1 MVIRPHPHKGNYM
14 QHIVNLLS
22 QQAQQQLDQVA
33 LKIWRNQAWQCFTW
47 KDFSQQW
54 TQVAKGLIKLG
65 HEEQQG
71 VAIMSP
77 NMPEWTITDVGIL
90 AARGCVVPI
99 YPTNTLE
106 QSQYIL
112 EDAGCK
118 ILFVGQQEQIEI
130 GLQLLNAGQVETLIC
145 FEESSLTQ
153 QENVL
158 SWQQLL
164 CLGGADEA
172 QTLLLRQQNQQMS
185 DLATLIYTSG
195 TTGEPKG
202 VMLDHANFAAAFA
215 MHDQRLDVRASDV
228 SLSFLPLSHVFERA
242 WTYYILYRGA
252 SNIYL
257 EDPAQIQE
265 ALPRS
270 QATLMCSVP
279 RLYEKIHSAI
289 LQKVAAAPKTK
300 QVLFNW
306 ALSVAQQRMAAKQNI
321 LTPSLLLKVRYALAN
336 KLVLKKLRAIF
347 GPARLLPCSG
357 AKLADDIN
365 RFFQSLDIPI
375 NYGYGMTESTATV
388 SCYSQTKKAIGS
400 IGQPLEALQVKIS
413 EQGEILIKGDTVMRG
428 YFNKPQATADTIV
441 DGWLH
446 TGDAGKL
453 DAEGNLV
460 LIERIKEL
468 MKTSGGKYIAPQ
480 RVEGALIREP
490 LFEQVAII
498 ADARHF
504 VSALIVPAF
513 EALELH
519 AKQLGIKWQHRN
531 ELLEHAEIKSLIQ
544 ARLKQVQ
551 ANLARFEQVKQFTLL
566 PREFCMKQG
575 ELTPTLKL
583 RRAVIESRFAEQISA
598 MYAEAKTA

>member
-1 MVIRPHPHKGNYM
+1 M
-14 QHIVNLLS
+14 QHIVTLLS
-22 QQAQQQLDQVA
+22 EQVKQQAQNVA

-47 KDFSQQW
+47 TDFSQQW
-54 TQVAKGLIKLG
+54 TLVAKGLIGLG
-65 HEEQQG
+65 HQEEQC

-77 NMPEWTITDVGIL
+77 NMPEWTITDLGIL

-99 YPTNTLE
+99 YPTNTLD

-112 EDAGCK
+112 KDAGCK
-118 ILFVGQQEQIEI
+118 ILFVGQAEQVEI
-130 GLQLLNAGQVETLIC
+130 GLELLKSGQIETLIC
-145 FEESSLTQ
+145 FEESEHTQ
-153 QENVL
+153 QENVMSL
-158 SWQQLL
+158 PQLL
-164 CLGGADEA
+164 ALGETIDVDELE
-172 QTLLLRQQNQQMS
+172 QRQQNLKMD

-215 MHDQRLDVRASDV
+215 MHDQRLSVNNKDV

-242 WTYYILYRGA
+242 WTYYVLYRGA
-252 SNIYL
+252 TNVYL
-257 EDPAQIQE
+257 EDPALIQD

-270 QATLMCSVP
+270 QPTLMCSVP
-279 RLYEKIHSAI
+279 RLYEKIHAAI
-289 LQKVAAAPKTK
+289 LQKVATASASK
-300 QVLFNW
+300 QKLFHW
-306 ALSVAQQRMAAKQNI
+306 ALKVAELRLAAKQQQVQPSAWLNI
-321 LTPSLLLKVRYALAN
+321 RYRLAN
-336 KLVLKKLRAIF
+336 KLVLSKLRAIF

-357 AKLADDIN
+357 ARLADDIN
-365 RFFQSLDIPI
+365 RFFQSLNVPI

-388 SCYSQTKKAIGS
+388 SCYSETQKSISTIGH
-400 IGQPLEALQVKIS
+400 PLEALQIKIS
-413 EQGEILIKGDTVMRG
+413 EQGEILVKGDTVMRG
-428 YFNKPQATADTIV
+428 YFNKPQATAETII

-446 TGDAGKL
+446 TGDAGNL

-460 LIERIKEL
+460 LTERIKEL

-531 ELLEHAEIKSLIQ
+531 ELLENAEIKQLIQ

-551 ANLARFEQVKQFTLL
+551 TNLARFEQVKQFTLL

-598 MYAEAKTA
+598 MYAEKRIA

>member
-1 MVIRPHPHKGNYM
+1 M
-14 QHIVNLLS
+14 QHIVTLLS
-22 QQAQQQLDQVA
+22 QQAQQQAQQVA

-47 KDFSQQW
+47 TDFSQQW
-54 TQVAKGLIKLG
+54 TLVAKGLVRLG
-65 HEEQQG
+65 HQPQQR

-77 NMPEWTITDVGIL
+77 NMPEWTIADLGIL

-112 EDAGCK
+112 KDADCK
-118 ILFVGQQEQIEI
+118 ILFVGQAEQVEI
-130 GLQLLNAGQVETLIC
+130 GLELLAAGHVETLIC
-145 FEESSLTQ
+145 FEDSEHTKQ
-153 QENVL
+153 QNVL
-158 SWQQLL
+158 SWKQILTLGESANDTELSERQKQL
-164 CLGGADEA
+164 
-172 QTLLLRQQNQQMS
+172 QMD

-202 VMLDHANFAAAFA
+202 VMLDHRNFAAAFA
-215 MHDQRLDVRASDV
+215 MHDQRLAVNSDDV

-252 SNIYL
+252 TNIYL
-257 EDPAQIQE
+257 EDPATIQQ

-270 QATLMCSVP
+270 QPTLMCSVP

-289 LQKVAAAPKTK
+289 LQKVSAAPAVK
-300 QVLFNW
+300 QTLFNW
-306 ALSVAQQRMAAKQNI
+306 AMSVAQQRLNAKQQQQ
-321 LTPSLLLKVRYALAN
+321 TPSIWLKLRYALAN
-336 KLVLKKLRAIF
+336 KLVLAKIRAVF

-357 AKLADDIN
+357 ARLADDIN
-365 RFFQSLDIPI
+365 SFFQCLDVPI

-388 SCYSQTKKAIGS
+388 SCYSETQKAIS
-400 IGQPLEALQVKIS
+400 TIGQPLEALQIKIS
-413 EQGEILIKGDTVMRG
+413 DKGEILVKGDTVMRG
-428 YFNKPQATADTIV
+428 YFNKPQATAETIV

-446 TGDAGKL
+446 TGDAGNI
-453 DAEGNLV
+453 DAQGNLV
-460 LIERIKEL
+460 LTERIKEL

-531 ELLEHAEIKSLIQ
+531 ELLENAEIKQLIQ

-551 ANLARFEQVKQFTLL
+551 TNLARFEQVKQFTLL

-598 MYAEAKTA
+598 MYAETRTA

>member
-1 MVIRPHPHKGNYM
+1 M
-14 QHIVNLLS
+14 QHIVNMLS

-54 TQVAKGLIKLG
+54 TLVAKGLISLG
-65 HEEQQG
+65 HTEQQAA
-71 VAIMSP
+71 AIMSP
-77 NMPEWTITDVGIL
+77 NMPEWSIADLGIL

-106 QSQYIL
+106 QSQYII
-112 EDAGCK
+112 EDANCE
-118 ILFVGQQEQIEI
+118 ILFVGQEEQIQI
-130 GLQLLNAGQVETLIC
+130 GLELLNAGRINTLIC
-145 FEESSLTQ
+145 FEDSNYTEL
-153 QENVL
+153 ENVL

-164 CLGGADEA
+164 ELGE
-172 QTLLLRQQNQQMS
+172 QQDKQILEQRSERITMN

-202 VMLDHANFAAAFA
+202 VMLDHANFAAAFE
-215 MHDQRLDVRASDV
+215 MHDQRLEVNSDDV

-257 EDPAQIQE
+257 EDPALIQE

-270 QATLMCSVP
+270 QPTLMCSVP
-279 RLYEKIHSAI
+279 RLYEKIHAAI

-300 QVLFNW
+300 QLLFNW
-306 ALSVAQQRMAAKQNI
+306 AMRIAKQR
-321 LTPSLLLKVRYALAN
+321 LLLKQADKTPNTLFNLRFSLAN

-357 AKLADDIN
+357 ARLADDIN
-365 RFFQSLDIPI
+365 SFFQSLDVPI

-388 SCYSQTKKAIGS
+388 SCYSEMQKTIGS
-400 IGQPLEALQVKIS
+400 IGQPLEALQIKIS

-428 YFNKPQATADTIV
+428 YYNKPEATAETIV

-453 DAEGNLV
+453 DTEGNLV
-460 LIERIKEL
+460 LTERIKEL

-513 EALELH
+513 EALEMH

-531 ELLEHAEIKSLIQ
+531 ELLENAEIKSLIQ

-551 ANLARFEQVKQFTLL
+551 TNLARFEQVKQFTLL

-598 MYAEAKTA
+598 MYAEPKTT

>member
-1 MVIRPHPHKGNYM
+1 M
-14 QHIVNLLS
+14 QHIVTLLS
-22 QQAQQQLDQVA
+22 QQAQQQAQQVA

-47 KDFSQQW
+47 TDFSQQW
-54 TQVAKGLIKLG
+54 TLVAKGLVRLG
-65 HEEQQG
+65 HQPQQR

-77 NMPEWTITDVGIL
+77 NMPEWTIADLGIL

-112 EDAGCK
+112 KDADCK
-118 ILFVGQQEQIEI
+118 ILFVGQAEQVEI
-130 GLQLLNAGQVETLIC
+130 GLELLAAGHVETLIC
-145 FEESSLTQ
+145 FEDSEHTKQ
-153 QENVL
+153 QNVL
-158 SWQQLL
+158 SWKQILTLGESADDAELSERQKQL
-164 CLGGADEA
+164 
-172 QTLLLRQQNQQMS
+172 QMD

-202 VMLDHANFAAAFA
+202 VMLDHRNFAAAFA
-215 MHDQRLDVRASDV
+215 MHDQRLAVNSDDV

-252 SNIYL
+252 TNIYL
-257 EDPAQIQE
+257 EDPATIQQ

-270 QATLMCSVP
+270 QPTLMCSVP

-289 LQKVAAAPKTK
+289 LQKVSTAPAVK
-300 QVLFNW
+300 QTLFNW
-306 ALSVAQQRMAAKQNI
+306 AMSVAQQRLNAKQQQQTLSI
-321 LTPSLLLKVRYALAN
+321 WLKLRYALAN
-336 KLVLKKLRAIF
+336 KLVLAKIRAVF

-357 AKLADDIN
+357 ARLADDIN
-365 RFFQSLDIPI
+365 SFFQCLDVPI

-388 SCYSQTKKAIGS
+388 SCYSETQKAIS
-400 IGQPLEALQVKIS
+400 TIGQPLEALQIKIS
-413 EQGEILIKGDTVMRG
+413 DKGEILVKGDTVMRG
-428 YFNKPQATADTIV
+428 YFNKPQATAETII

-446 TGDAGKL
+446 TGDAGNI
-453 DAEGNLV
+453 DAQGNLV
-460 LIERIKEL
+460 LTERIKEL

-531 ELLEHAEIKSLIQ
+531 ELLENAEIKQLIQ

-551 ANLARFEQVKQFTLL
+551 TNLARFEQVKQFTLL

-598 MYAEAKTA
+598 MYAETRTA